1 MPVLLKR
8 EVFVS
13 LVGWIVGVMC
23 LVVAHGGV
31 WGVYVPLTRRKYCML
46 DVEVRVWR

>member
-8 EVFVS
+8 GVFVS
-13 LVGWIVGVMC
+13 FVGWIVGGMC

-31 WGVYVPLTRRKYCML
+31 FGNLRTIDAARVVYVGR
-46 DVEVRVWR
+46 